1 VDELQLNDVIT
12 FTGPIYD
19 RNILAAFYQVSN
31 LLMFP
36 STYDTNGLVQIEAA
50 SQYTPGIFLKD
61 TLAASSIVDQY
72 NGYLSEENPVL
83 FSRKIHDVMN
93 HQEHHQD
100 VSKRAHETL
109 YLTWA
114 EVVLNI
120 EKIYQTLIKES

>member
-1 VDELQLNDVIT
+1 
-12 FTGPIYD
+12 
-19 RNILAAFYQVSN
+19 
-31 LLMFP
+31 
-36 STYDTNGLVQIEAA
+36 
-50 SQYTPGIFLKD
+50 
-61 TLAASSIVDQY
+61 
-72 NGYLSEENPVL
+72 
-83 FSRKIHDVMN
+83 MN